1 MTDNDPKRSCGYQTR
16 ATHRAFD
23 RLLGRRLKP
32 HGIQNAYWYVLR
44 VLWEGDGMSQREV
57 ADAVNL
63 TESTTMITLVAM
75 EKVNLVRRSRDPED
89 RRRLRIYLAP
99 KAKRLKAKLLPLAF
113 ELNAVASQGV
123 SKRDLETYLEVTR
136 KMQANLK
143 SAREKNA

>member
-1 MTDNDPKRSCGYQTR
+1 
-16 ATHRAFD
+16 
-23 RLLGRRLKP
+23 
-32 HGIQNAYWYVLR
+32 
-44 VLWEGDGMSQREV
+44 
-57 ADAVNL
+57 
-63 TESTTMITLVAM
+63 MITLVAM
-75 EKVNLVRRSRDPED
+75 EKVDLVRRSRGPED

-143 SAREKNA
+143 SALGKRA